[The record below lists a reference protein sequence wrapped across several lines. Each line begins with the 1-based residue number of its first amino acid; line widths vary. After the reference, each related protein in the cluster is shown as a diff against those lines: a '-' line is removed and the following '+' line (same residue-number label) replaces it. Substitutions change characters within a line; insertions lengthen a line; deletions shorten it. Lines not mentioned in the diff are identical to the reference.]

1 MILWMYDVQLGNTVD
16 WLTCLCGG
24 VLLILGKCEWIYW
37 FLNSC
42 SIFNKFGNGSRWSF
56 SKCFGLRRCK
66 CKDQLEAWEMFI
78 ACIWGSYFTALM
90 ERSLIAI
97 YFSQILLFFIM
108 YNQTVGKK
116 KNWESMSSKAFNSS
130 PYLFSLSIEYRFSHL
145 LLFNCLAHLHT
156 FHSLNQLICCVLVFS
171 FSYIFYK

>member
-1 MILWMYDVQLGNTVD
+1 MCSVCIRCNPMILWMYDVQLGNTVY

-24 VLLILGKCEWIYW
+24 ALLMLGKCEWIYW

-42 SIFNKFGNGSRWSF
+42 SIFNKFGNGSRWIF
-56 SKCFGLRRCK
+56 SKYFGLRRCE

-97 YFSQILLFFIM
+97 CFSQILLFFYYIQS
-108 YNQTVGKK
+108 NGWK
-116 KNWESMSSKAFNSS
+116 KN
-130 PYLFSLSIEYRFSHL
+130 IE
-145 LLFNCLAHLHT
+145 
-156 FHSLNQLICCVLVFS
+156 NQRAQRPLIVPRVCFPCQ
-171 FSYIFYK
+171 